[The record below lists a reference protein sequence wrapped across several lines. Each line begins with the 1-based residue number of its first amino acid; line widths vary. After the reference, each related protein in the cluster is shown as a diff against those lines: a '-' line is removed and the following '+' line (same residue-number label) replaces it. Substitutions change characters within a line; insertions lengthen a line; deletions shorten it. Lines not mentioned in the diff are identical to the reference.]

1 MPEGVNPLA
10 YILPAL
16 AFGAALLYYA
26 YGAVDRIGLETQDAQ
41 ARVTTKTY
49 TPGSTTY
56 NTNVVAGRAWTQSSK
71 NPDWYAVSLEIE
83 GGIATVGLVT
93 KEMYESLSAGDRVRV
108 KYQRTRFSNQVLVTD
123 VSR

>member
-1 MPEGVNPLA
+1 MADGVNPMA

-26 YGAVDRIGLETQDAQ
+26 YGAVDRVGLDTQETH

-56 NTNVVAGRAWTQSSK
+56 HTNIVAGRAWTQS
-71 NPDWYAVSLEIE
+71 NQYPDAYVVGLEMD
-83 GGIATVGLVT
+83 GGITTVGVVP
-93 KEMYESLSAGDRVRV
+93 KELYDSLNTGERVRV
-108 KYQRTRFSNQVLVTD
+108 SYTRTRFSGKVLVTE
-123 VSR
+123 VRR